1 MRVDLESRV
10 TFAPHSAAIC
20 PAQRTDAYSQ
30 DDDIAAQG
38 RATRASKPGNKLAQ
52 ASRMRRGR
60 FFVRLVLCLAVT
72 VFLTTLAASCGG
84 SPTAPDS
91 SPSAAPAQDPAT
103 ATSLTY
109 SADVQPLLNNDCV
122 PCHGGSSTNGGVN
135 LTSYT
140 NVMRTVTPGSSRSV
154 LVTVSQPG
162 GLMYS
167 EWRGSASAKAETIRR
182 WVVDFNAAQ

>member
-1 MRVDLESRV
+1 MFSIATVL
-10 TFAPHSAAIC
+10 FA
-20 PAQRTDAYSQ
+20 
-30 DDDIAAQG
+30 
-38 RATRASKPGNKLAQ
+38 
-52 ASRMRRGR
+52 
-60 FFVRLVLCLAVT
+60 AVG
-72 VFLTTLAASCGG
+72 ASCGG
-84 SPTAPDS
+84 SPTAADS
-91 SPSAAPAQDPAT
+91 VTTPGPTQDPAA
-103 ATSLTY
+103 ATSLTF